1 MRSYPIKQIALD
13 QATRRLEEA
22 KEALSMLAG
31 TTDFKEMEVAW
42 SRFLISSNGVYAKV
56 EQASKLNAK
65 SKAWYSSKKN
75 ERKSDPLLLYL
86 RQARNSDEHSV
97 ELITARHIDSIEL
110 SGGGSYTV
118 DGKYGAT
125 IGSFTVSEGPSP
137 STKVNNPHI
146 QLSSVHDR
154 SQTFEPPKEHMGQ
167 PITDN
172 SVIGIASLFITY
184 LGRLLIEVT
193 EIPD

>member
-1 MRSYPIKQIALD
+1 MRSYPTKRIALD
-13 QATRRLEEA
+13 QATRQFEEA
-22 KEALSMLAG
+22 KEALSTFANA
-31 TTDFKEMEVAW
+31 TDFKEMEVAW

-56 EQASKLNAK
+56 EQASKSNAK
-65 SKAWYSSKKN
+65 SKEWYRRKKD
-75 ERKSDPLLLYL
+75 ERKSDPLLIYL

-97 ELITARHIDSIEL
+97 ELITARHIDSLEL

-118 DGKYGAT
+118 DGRYGAT
-125 IGSFTVSEGPSP
+125 IGSLIVSEAPSP
-137 STKVNNPHI
+137 SVKVDNPHI
-146 QLSSVHDR
+146 RVSSVHDR
-154 SQTFEPPKEHMGQ
+154 SYTFEPPKEHMGQ

-184 LGRLLIEVT
+184 LERLLIEVT

>member
-1 MRSYPIKQIALD
+1 MRTYPIKQIALD

-22 KEALSMLAG
+22 KEAISTLAR
-31 TTDFKEMEVAW
+31 TPDFREMEVAW

-56 EQASKLNAK
+56 EQASKSNAK
-65 SKAWYSSKKN
+65 SKEWYRRKKDY
-75 ERKSDPLLLYL
+75 RKSDPLLLYL
-86 RQARNSDEHSV
+86 HQARNSDEHSV

-118 DGKYGAT
+118 DGKYGAN
-125 IGSFTVSEGPSP
+125 IGFFTVSEGPSP

-154 SQTFEPPKEHMGQ
+154 SKVFDPPKEHMGQ

-172 SVIGIASLFITY
+172 SVIGIASLFIAY
-184 LGRLLIEVT
+184 LER
-193 EIPD
+193 PPYRSY